1 MATGESLSDVEL
13 TAFTASELF
22 RVLTNMSDEEPSEK
36 IKVIVSKL
44 ESESVSG
51 LRPSDKA
58 ALLNYMVDTLL
69 SSNSLVR

>member
-1 MATGESLSDVEL
+1 MATGENLSDVEL
-13 TAFTASELF
+13 TTFTASELF
-22 RVLTNMSDEEPSEK
+22 RVLTNMSDEEPSDK
-36 IKVIVSKL
+36 MKVIVSKL

-69 SSNSLVR
+69 NSNSLIR